1 MLEFLNSN
9 SASPIITVVEA
20 KNENLISSLGQCIA
34 EMVAASIFNQAENN

>member
-20 KNENLISSLGQCIA
+20 KNENLISSLGQGIA
-34 EMVAASIFNQAENN
+34 EYGGSKYFQSNRK